1 MTTSIFRIC
10 TVLALGL
17 AGSLLPA
24 QERSGL
30 EGVWDVSVTVTNC
43 QTGAHIR
50 TVRALQ
56 MFRRDGSILETAN
69 TALRGISE
77 GSWSPAGWLM
87 YNASYW
93 FFRYTLPS
101 GTFASIA
108 KVKDMITLNLDGD
121 RFTSSGTV
129 EDFDANGNLISTGC
143 FTHTANRLTNS
154 EQQR

>member
-1 MTTSIFRIC
+1 
-10 TVLALGL
+10 
-17 AGSLLPA
+17 
-24 QERSGL
+24 
-30 EGVWDVSVTVTNC
+30 
-43 QTGAHIR
+43 
-50 TVRALQ
+50 
-56 MFRRDGSILETAN
+56 
-69 TALRGISE
+69 
-77 GSWSPAGWLM
+77 M